1 MHLQEHYYLPPLASK
16 GVTKAYLQKAMA
28 KSVLLVDRQRM
39 ARFLADLAPSQLAKV
54 EFCSKIEMYTKLEKL
69 LAEQKL
75 KPLGFADG
83 VIPDGAWLQHI
94 VRFIDP
100 QNLCG
105 MFRTSLKPVVRSD
118 TYSEK
123 LYQVQTK
130 VVRNLLGQS
139 DLGKRSP
146 VKRCIEELHRS
157 YRKAVS
163 RLATHAA
170 VTRYKEKLEK
180 QHDEDGRELDQ
191 MLENATAI
199 VHHLIHQQR
208 REEQEGEGQVLPEKE
223 EIRDALKLAYTV
235 DSVLRRDDEAGQL
248 AGRFAS
254 QEA

>member
-1 MHLQEHYYLPPLASK
+1 
-16 GVTKAYLQKAMA
+16 
-28 KSVLLVDRQRM
+28 
-39 ARFLADLAPSQLAKV
+39 
-54 EFCSKIEMYTKLEKL
+54 MYTKLEKL

-83 VIPDGAWLQHI
+83 VIPDGTWLQHI

-123 LYQVQTK
+123 LYQVQAK
-130 VVRNLLGQS
+130 VVRTLLGQS

-180 QHDEDGRELDQ
+180 QYDEDGREMDQ
-191 MLENATAI
+191 MLENATTI
-199 VHHLIHQQR
+199 VHHLIREQR
-208 REEQEGEGQVLPEKE
+208 REGQERERQALPEKE
-223 EIRDALKLAYTV
+223 EIREALKLAYTV
-235 DSVLRRDDEAGQL
+235 DPVLRRDDETDAL
-248 AGRFAS
+248 AVRFAS
-254 QEA
+254 

>member
-1 MHLQEHYYLPPLASK
+1 
-16 GVTKAYLQKAMA
+16 
-28 KSVLLVDRQRM
+28 
-39 ARFLADLAPSQLAKV
+39 
-54 EFCSKIEMYTKLEKL
+54 MYTKLEKL

-83 VIPDGAWLQHI
+83 VIPDGTWLQHI

-123 LYQVQTK
+123 LYQVQAK
-130 VVRNLLGQS
+130 VVRNLLEPSG
-139 DLGKRSP
+139 LGKRSP

-157 YRKAVS
+157 YRKSVS

-180 QHDEDGRELDQ
+180 QHGEDGRELDQ
-191 MLENATAI
+191 MLENATTI
-199 VHHLIHQQR
+199 VHRLIREQR
-208 REEQEGEGQVLPEKE
+208 REGQERERQGLPEKE
-223 EIRDALKLAYTV
+223 EIREALKLAYTV
-235 DSVLRRDDEAGQL
+235 DSVLRRDEEAGEL
-248 AGRFAS
+248 ARKFAN
-254 QEA
+254 